1 MPIYEYTCPGC
12 KHKFELMRRVS
23 QCSEPVT
30 CPKCHKPAERKLS
43 TFACYSTGAA
53 GLTQPVGGA
62 SSCSGCSS
70 SSCSTC
76 GM

>member
-1 MPIYEYTCPGC
+1 MPIYEYICSSC

-23 QCSEPVT
+23 QCNEPVT
-30 CPKCHKPAERKLS
+30 CPKCNKPAERKLS
-43 TFACYSTGAA
+43 TFACYSTSA
-53 GLTQPVGGA
+53 GLTAPVGGGP
-62 SSCSGCSS
+62 SCGGCGS